1 MPGQRLCLCN
11 PRRALRSGG
20 GYTAGGRGY
29 STLPHAR
36 HAGGLDFRGVSARLT
51 GDTLRR
57 GDLRQGAS
65 GMTLNQ
71 LFDLSL
77 CQRRDETG
85 LEWQGRSFTF
95 GEIGSR
101 ARRLA
106 STLRSR
112 GFRAGDRLAVQLANC
127 VELIDLYLACL
138 RLGVIFVPV
147 NVLYR
152 EREVIHSLQH
162 AAPRFF
168 VTQEN
173 LADLIA
179 EAGTAGE
186 DGAAASLD
194 GDSPAALVYT
204 SGTTGASKGAI
215 LTHNNFAANAIN
227 LLACWQITAA
237 DRFLLALPLFH
248 VHALGNGLHC
258 WMLSGCRMRQRCRCS
273 TCTRWATACTAGCSA
288 AAACACWSA
297 SSIREP
303 PPSFWTSGRHCSSAC
318 RPSIGGSW
326 RPRRRSRARL
336 GEACGSSSPDLRRC
350 LRR

>member
-1 MPGQRLCLCN
+1 MPGQRLCLCHL
-11 PRRALRSGG
+11 RRALRSGG

-57 GDLRQGAS
+57 GDPRQGAS

-112 GFRAGDRLAVQLANC
+112 GFRPGDRLAVQLANC
-127 VELIDLYLACL
+127 VELIDLFLACT

-147 NVLYR
+147 NVLYK
-152 EREVIHSLQH
+152 EREISHIL
-162 AAPRFF
+162 ADAEPRLF
-168 VTQEN
+168 VTAEN
-173 LADLIA
+173 LAELTRL
-179 EAGTAGE
+179 EATPARLPVL
-186 DGAAASLD
+186 S
-194 GDSPAALVYT
+194 GDSPAGIIYT
-204 SGTTGASKGAI
+204 SGTTGASKGAV
-215 LTHNNFAANAIN
+215 LTHNNFAANALN
-227 LLACWQITAA
+227 LLACWEIAA
-237 DRFLLALPLFH
+237 QDRFLLGLPLFH
-248 VHALGNGLHC
+248 VHGLGNGLHC
-258 WMLSGCRMRQRCRCS
+258 WLMSGCRMRLLERFEHQ
-273 TCTRWATACTAGCSA
+273 TA
-288 AAACACWSA
+288 AA
-297 SSIREP
+297 E
-303 PPSFWTSGRHCSSAC
+303 F
-318 RPSIGGSW
+318 
-326 RPRRRSRARL
+326 L
-336 GEACGSSSPDLRRC
+336 
-350 LRR
+350 